1 MTAFEK
7 LDTVFKQQQS
17 HAMQL
22 KRSSY
27 KDRIEKLNRLKI
39 LLESKYRDLF
49 CESLKKD
56 LSKPYVETDLTEI
69 YPVIKEIKYVKRHL
83 KTWLRKNYVSTPLVL
98 LGSQSY
104 TIYEPKGV
112 CLIMSPWN
120 FPVNLTLSPLIS
132 AIAAGNAVIIKPSE
146 MSFHTS
152 AVLKE
157 FIKELFDENEVF
169 LVEGDVEFAQ
179 HLLKLPFN
187 HIFFTGSPAVGR
199 LVMKA
204 ASDYL
209 ASVTLELGGKSPVI
223 IDETA
228 NLKLAV
234 SRVVHSKLINT
245 GQTCIA
251 PDYVFV
257 HKAIFSDF
265 VKQFEVEEQKLYS
278 KQSETSSDYGR
289 VINQK
294 HFSRLK
300 ALLSDLETSEIE
312 LGGQTNESD
321 LYFQPTLVTPK
332 SSSSKIKKEEIFGPI
347 LAVYS
352 FEDLNEVVNYVN
364 EKERPLALYIF
375 SKSKK
380 NIDKLISETT
390 AGGTCINHCL
400 LHYMNSELPFGGVN
414 NSGIGKS
421 HGKYGFEA
429 FSNKRAVL
437 RQFTFSAVDL
447 IKPPYTNFMA
457 KLARLTVKW
466 F

>member
-7 LDTVFKQQQS
+7 LDTVFKLQQS

-39 LLESKYRDLF
+39 LLESKYRNLF
-49 CESLKKD
+49 CQSLKKD

-83 KTWLRKNYVSTPLVL
+83 KSWLRKNYVSTPIAL
-98 LGSQSY
+98 LGSQSF
-104 TIYEPKGV
+104 TVYEPKGV

-132 AIAAGNAVIIKPSE
+132 AIAAGNTVIIKPSE

-157 FIKELFDENEVF
+157 FIDELFDENEVF
-169 LVEGDVEFAQ
+169 LIEGDVEVAQ

-223 IDETA
+223 IDDTA

-251 PDYVFV
+251 PDYVFI
-257 HKAIFSDF
+257 HKAIFSSF
-265 VKQFEVEEQKLYS
+265 VKQFEIEVQKLYS

-300 ALLSDLETSEIE
+300 ALISDLEKGEVK
-312 LGGQTNESD
+312 LGGQANESE
-321 LYFQPTLVTPK
+321 LYFQPTLVSPQ
-332 SSSSKIKKEEIFGPI
+332 SSSAKIKKEEIFGPI

-364 EKERPLALYIF
+364 ENERPLALYIF
-375 SKSKK
+375 SKNKK

-390 AGGTCINHCL
+390 SGGTCINHCL

-447 IKPPYTNFMA
+447 IKPPYTNLIA
-457 KLARLTVKW
+457 RLARLTVKW

>member
-7 LDTVFKQQQS
+7 LDTVFKLQQS

-22 KRSSY
+22 KQSSY
-27 KDRIEKLNRLKI
+27 EDRIEKLDRLKI
-39 LLESKYRDLF
+39 LLESKYRNLF
-49 CESLKKD
+49 CQSLKKD

-83 KTWLRKNYVSTPLVL
+83 KSWLRKNYVSTPIAL
-98 LGSQSY
+98 LGSQSF
-104 TIYEPKGV
+104 TVYEPKGV

-132 AIAAGNAVIIKPSE
+132 AIAAGNTVIIKPSE

-157 FIKELFDENEVF
+157 FIDELFDENEVF
-169 LVEGDVEFAQ
+169 LIEGDVEVAQ

-209 ASVTLELGGKSPVI
+209 ASVTLELGKSPVI
-223 IDETA
+223 IDDTA

-251 PDYVFV
+251 PDYVFI
-257 HKAIFSDF
+257 HKAIFSSF
-265 VKQFEVEEQKLYS
+265 VKQFEIEVQKLYS
-278 KQSETSSDYGR
+278 KQSVTSSDYGR

-300 ALLSDLETSEIE
+300 ALISDLEKGEVK
-312 LGGQTNESD
+312 LGGQANESE
-321 LYFQPTLVTPK
+321 LYFQPTLVSPQ
-332 SSSSKIKKEEIFGPI
+332 SSSAKIKKEEIFGPI

-352 FEDLNEVVNYVN
+352 FEDLNEVVDYVN
-364 EKERPLALYIF
+364 ENERPLALYIF

-380 NIDKLISETT
+380 NINKIISETT
-390 AGGTCINHCL
+390 SGGTCINHCL

-457 KLARLTVKW
+457 RLARLTVKW

>member
-7 LDTVFKQQQS
+7 LDTVFKLQQS

-22 KRSSY
+22 KLSSY

-56 LSKPYVETDLTEI
+56 LSKPHVETDLTEI

-83 KTWLRKNYVSTPLVL
+83 KSWLRKNYVSTPIAL

-104 TIYEPKGV
+104 TVYEPKGV

-132 AIAAGNAVIIKPSE
+132 AIAAGNTVIIKPSE

-152 AVLKE
+152 AVLKD
-157 FIKELFDENEVF
+157 FIDELFDENEVF
-169 LVEGDVEFAQ
+169 LIEGDVEVAQ

-223 IDETA
+223 IDHTA

-251 PDYVFV
+251 PDYVFI
-257 HKAIFSDF
+257 HKAIFSSF
-265 VKQFEVEEQKLYS
+265 VKQFEIEVQKLYS

-300 ALLSDLETSEIE
+300 ALISDLGKGEVK
-312 LGGQTNESD
+312 LGGQANESE
-321 LYFQPTLVTPK
+321 LYFQPTLVSPQ
-332 SSSSKIKKEEIFGPI
+332 SPSAKIKKEEIFGPI

-352 FEDLNEVVNYVN
+352 FEDLNEVVDYVN
-364 EKERPLALYIF
+364 ENERPLALYIF

-380 NIDKLISETT
+380 ILI
-390 AGGTCINHCL
+390 N
-400 LHYMNSELPFGGVN
+400 
-414 NSGIGKS
+414 
-421 HGKYGFEA
+421 
-429 FSNKRAVL
+429 
-437 RQFTFSAVDL
+437 
-447 IKPPYTNFMA
+447 
-457 KLARLTVKW
+457 
-466 F
+466 

>member
-1 MTAFEK
+1 
-7 LDTVFKQQQS
+7 
-17 HAMQL
+17 
-22 KRSSY
+22 
-27 KDRIEKLNRLKI
+27 
-39 LLESKYRDLF
+39 
-49 CESLKKD
+49 
-56 LSKPYVETDLTEI
+56 
-69 YPVIKEIKYVKRHL
+69 
-83 KTWLRKNYVSTPLVL
+83 
-98 LGSQSY
+98 
-104 TIYEPKGV
+104 
-112 CLIMSPWN
+112 
-120 FPVNLTLSPLIS
+120 
-132 AIAAGNAVIIKPSE
+132 
-146 MSFHTS
+146 
-152 AVLKE
+152 
-157 FIKELFDENEVF
+157 
-169 LVEGDVEFAQ
+169 
-179 HLLKLPFN
+179 
-187 HIFFTGSPAVGR
+187 
-199 LVMKA
+199 MKA
-204 ASDYL
+204 ASDHL

-223 IDETA
+223 IDNTA

-251 PDYVFV
+251 PDYVFI
-257 HKAIFSDF
+257 HKSIFSAF
-265 VKQFEVEEQKLYS
+265 AKQFEIEAQKLYS
-278 KQSETSSDYGR
+278 KQSEASSDYGR
-289 VINQK
+289 IINQK

-300 ALLSDLETSEIE
+300 ALISDLETGEVKFGGLANDSE
-312 LGGQTNESD
+312 
-321 LYFQPTLVTPK
+321 LYFEPTLVAPN

-352 FEDLNEVVNYVN
+352 FEDLNEVVDYLNKN
-364 EKERPLALYIF
+364 ERPLALYIF

-390 AGGTCINHCL
+390 SGGTCINHCL

-437 RQFTFSAVDL
+437 HQFTFSAVDL

>member
-49 CESLKKD
+49 CKSLKKD

-364 EKERPLALYIF
+364 ENERPLALYIF

>member
-7 LDTVFKQQQS
+7 LDTVFKLQQS

-22 KRSSY
+22 KQSSY
-27 KDRIEKLNRLKI
+27 EDRIEKLDRLKI
-39 LLESKYRDLF
+39 LLESKYRNLF
-49 CESLKKD
+49 CQSLKKD

-83 KTWLRKNYVSTPLVL
+83 KSWLRKNYVSTPIAL
-98 LGSQSY
+98 LGSQSF
-104 TIYEPKGV
+104 TVYEPKGV

-132 AIAAGNAVIIKPSE
+132 AIAAGNTVIIKPSE

-157 FIKELFDENEVF
+157 FIDELFDENEVF
-169 LVEGDVEFAQ
+169 LIEGDVEVAQ

-223 IDETA
+223 IDDTA

-251 PDYVFV
+251 PDYVFI
-257 HKAIFSDF
+257 HKAIFSSF
-265 VKQFEVEEQKLYS
+265 VKQFEIEVQKLYS

-300 ALLSDLETSEIE
+300 ALISDLEKGEVK
-312 LGGQTNESD
+312 LGGQANESE
-321 LYFQPTLVTPK
+321 LYFQPTLVSPQ
-332 SSSSKIKKEEIFGPI
+332 SSSAKIKKEEIFWPH
-347 LAVYS
+347 
-352 FEDLNEVVNYVN
+352 
-364 EKERPLALYIF
+364 
-375 SKSKK
+375 
-380 NIDKLISETT
+380 ISS
-390 AGGTCINHCL
+390 L
-400 LHYMNSELPFGGVN
+400 F
-414 NSGIGKS
+414 
-421 HGKYGFEA
+421 F
-429 FSNKRAVL
+429 
-437 RQFTFSAVDL
+437 
-447 IKPPYTNFMA
+447 
-457 KLARLTVKW
+457 
-466 F
+466 

>member
-364 EKERPLALYIF
+364 ENERPLALYIF

>member
-27 KDRIEKLNRLKI
+27 KDRIEKLNRLKF

-83 KTWLRKNYVSTPLVL
+83 KIWLRKNYVSTPLVL

-112 CLIMSPWN
+112 SLIMSPWN

-321 LYFQPTLVTPK
+321 LYIQPTLVTPK

-400 LHYMNSELPFGGVN
+400 LHYMNSELPFGGIN

>member
-27 KDRIEKLNRLKI
+27 KDRIEKLNRLKF

>member
-7 LDTVFKQQQS
+7 LDTVFKLQQS

-39 LLESKYRDLF
+39 LLENKYRDLF

-56 LSKPYVETDLTEI
+56 LSKPSVETDLTEI

-83 KTWLRKNYVSTPLVL
+83 KSWLSKNYVSTPMVL

-104 TIYEPKGV
+104 TVYEPKGV

-132 AIAAGNAVIIKPSE
+132 AIAAGNTVIIKPSE
-146 MSFHTS
+146 MSSYTS

-157 FIKELFDENEVF
+157 LIEELFDENEVF
-169 LVEGDVEFAQ
+169 LIEGDVEVAQ

-187 HIFFTGSPAVGR
+187 HIFFTGSPEIGR

-204 ASDYL
+204 ASDHL

-223 IDETA
+223 IDNTA

-257 HKAIFSDF
+257 HKSIFSAF
-265 VKQFEVEEQKLYS
+265 VKQFEIEAQKLYS
-278 KQSETSSDYGR
+278 KQSEASSDYGR
-289 VINQK
+289 IINQK

-300 ALLSDLETSEIE
+300 ALISDLETGEVKFGGLANDSE
-312 LGGQTNESD
+312 
-321 LYFQPTLVTPK
+321 LYFEPTLVAPN

-352 FEDLNEVVNYVN
+352 FEDLNEVVDYVN
-364 EKERPLALYIF
+364 KNERPLALYIF

-380 NIDKLISETT
+380 NIDKVISETT
-390 AGGTCINHCL
+390 SGGTCINHCL

-437 RQFTFSAVDL
+437 HQFTFSAVDL